1 MYKCME
7 CGCVFEESEADWRW
21 SELGDSLPPMV
32 QVIMCPACGETALE
46 DYYEDEEEED
56 DL

>member
-7 CGCVFEESEADWRW
+7 CGCIFEESEADWRW

-56 DL
+56 A